1 MTQEDVF
8 RSAEGG
14 FAFGFALPHEEG
26 NLENFKVV
34 SLEARK
40 NDDASKL
47 CSRIIEALGHKPER
61 ALLRR
66 GEQLTRL
73 FDSYIECDFTIA
85 IVITAAHVLAPRTL
99 YDLKIM
105 QEFSSV
111 PFPKSRLGI
120 VLLGNPDK
128 LEGLVEKHAGIYM
141 RASGL
146 PAPEL
151 RLVTW

>member
-1 MTQEDVF
+1 MTQEDIF

-34 SLEARK
+34 SIEAK
-40 NDDASKL
+40 ENDDASKL
-47 CSRIIEALGHKPER
+47 CSRIIEEFGHKPER

-73 FDSYIECDFTIA
+73 FDSYIERDFTLV
-85 IVITAAHVLAPRTL
+85 IVVRAAHLLKPRTL

-111 PFPKSRLGI
+111 PYPKSRPGI

-128 LEGLVEKHAGIYM
+128 LEALVEKHEGIYR

-146 PAPEL
+146 PAPGL
-151 RLVTW
+151 RLVKW

>member
-1 MTQEDVF
+1 MTREDIF
-8 RSAEGG
+8 RSAAGR

-34 SLEARK
+34 NLEAK
-40 NDDASKL
+40 ENDDASKL
-47 CSRIIEALGHKPER
+47 CNRIIEALGHQPER
-61 ALLRR
+61 ELWRR
-66 GEQLTRL
+66 GRQLTQL
-73 FDSYIECDFTIA
+73 FDYYIERDFTVV
-85 IVITAAHVLAPRTL
+85 IVIMAAHLLKPRTL

-111 PFPKSRLGI
+111 PYPKSRPGI
-120 VLLGNPDK
+120 VLLGNPDR
-128 LEGLVEKHAGIYM
+128 LRVLVEKHAGIYM

-151 RLVTW
+151 HLVKW

>member
-1 MTQEDVF
+1 MTQEDIF

-14 FAFGFALPHEEG
+14 FEFGFALPHEEG

-34 SLEARK
+34 NLEAK
-40 NDDASKL
+40 ENDDASKL
-47 CSRIIEALGHKPER
+47 CNRIIEALGHKPER
-61 ALLRR
+61 ELLRR
-66 GEQLTRL
+66 GKQLTQL
-73 FDSYIECDFTIA
+73 FDYYIECDFTIV
-85 IVITAAHVLAPRTL
+85 IVITAAHLLKPRTL

-111 PFPKSRLGI
+111 PFPKSRPGI
-120 VLLGNPDK
+120 VLLGNPDS
-128 LEGLVEKHAGIYM
+128 LEVLVEEHAGTYM

-151 RLVTW
+151 RLVKW